1 MRKRGHTPKS
11 VLKRLRHYA
20 SASNREGM
28 KRFGIN
34 TGNALGV
41 PVTRLRIIARDT
53 PGDHCLALQLWVT
66 GIHEARLLA
75 TMIED
80 PYKTKEKQ
88 LDRWLKTVDSWD
100 LCDQLCLNVASKMPF
115 AYRKAFEWSE
125 REPEFQKR
133 AGFALMA
140 ALAVRDK
147 QAEDYQMEAFFT
159 PILNECTDERNYVK
173 KAVSWALRQIGKRNE
188 HLRKKAIEVA
198 KKIGEKESPAAK
210 WIASDALR
218 ELSQH

>member
-1 MRKRGHTPKS
+1 
-11 VLKRLRHYA
+11 
-20 SASNREGM
+20 
-28 KRFGIN
+28 
-34 TGNALGV
+34 
-41 PVTRLRIIARDT
+41 
-53 PGDHCLALQLWVT
+53 
-66 GIHEARLLA
+66 
-75 TMIED
+75 
-80 PYKTKEKQ
+80 
-88 LDRWLKTVDSWD
+88 
-100 LCDQLCLNVASKMPF
+100 
-115 AYRKAFEWSE
+115 
-125 REPEFQKR
+125 
-133 AGFALMA
+133 MA

-198 KKIGEKESPAAK
+198 EKIGEKDSPAAK